1 MTSAFRLKRSEIR
14 SGRSSSRPS
23 ADRYSILR
31 FCPSTY
37 PYSRSPARKSASSV
51 LSALLK
57 GDSTPT
63 IGTVRCAH
71 ASRGAEIAAPPRAT
85 TNSRR
90 FIASPDAQEMARIL
104 AGNVEDGKGTRRK
117 LRKAHWLRCPGWVKS
132 RPQPANARGP
142 LSDQQRTC
150 AEVAKWVFRIENGDF
165 AYEPVRSAFFR
176 RRIDHPTPRY

>member
-1 MTSAFRLKRSEIR
+1 MTSAFRLRRSEIR

-63 IGTVRCAH
+63 IGNVRCAH
-71 ASRGAEIAAPPRAT
+71 ASRGAEIAAAPRAT

-90 FIASPDAQEMARIL
+90 FIASPDAQ
-104 AGNVEDGKGTRRK
+104 GNAPHSGGQRRRLEGHPTK
-117 LRKAHWLRCPGWVKS
+117 IEE
-132 RPQPANARGP
+132 GP
-142 LSDQQRTC
+142 LADDVRVGSDS
-150 AEVAKWVFRIENGDF
+150 EVSLLI
-165 AYEPVRSAFFR
+165 RSPR
-176 RRIDHPTPRY
+176 RRGLAA